1 MSDVGVRPFS
11 IRALLEDSARYLV
24 PMYQRNYAWGEG
36 EITQLLQDV
45 LDYQGKRNSKDQ
57 YQPYYIGTLVVF
69 ARDDSSFEV
78 IDGQQRFTTLS
89 LLANWLKHHAKDA
102 VDMSWYRAINLA
114 FESRPISSHTFERLW
129 QGVSPHQLVGDG
141 VNEGLV
147 KGFKLIGEKL
157 PELLRQK
164 GLELC
169 DFCNYLFDHV
179 QITRVEVPEHT
190 DLNHYFE
197 AMNNRGEQLEK
208 HEVIKARLMAT
219 LNKIPEDETR
229 RQSLHVLTRVWDACA
244 NMERYIQYGF
254 TPEERHR
261 LFGEKDWGQFVP
273 QDFAHLLD
281 LLAPSYCPPSADKSD
296 DDVIDASQGRT
307 LLAIL
312 QDDKLDGEQKVE
324 EESAGSERFNSVINF
339 SNFLLHVLRLVSRD
353 PMNTEGVPLDD
364 KQLVD
369 QFELRVI
376 GQTDPVAAVQRFIYG
391 LLKSKY
397 LFDHFI
403 IKREFYDRKD
413 GWSLKRLRGY
423 SKGDTQKIYT
433 VGYLNTFDENEGGF
447 DGVNRRILMLLSAF
461 HVSTPTQVYKHWL
474 NGALRYLFDNCHPEQ
489 PVEAGAY
496 LSYLEEQARR
506 FVFQRF
512 LAPGEGAS
520 YYQMLYLDNA
530 LLPAINVDE
539 SWHEVIK
546 TRLRFGHIENNF
558 VFNFLD
564 YLLWVTNRNQDKD
577 RDMELYRRFEFT
589 FRSSVEHF
597 SPQHPMDGYKLVE
610 QSALHSFGNLCL
622 ISHSKNSR
630 LSNFQPQQK
639 QEHFEASLAN
649 NQIDSLKLLAMVRLM
664 KEKGRWQE
672 TEIAEHQEQ
681 MLAVLA
687 AEAAKMREQS

>member
-1 MSDVGVRPFS
+1 MSDAGVRPFS
-11 IRALLEDSARYLV
+11 IRALLADNARYLV

-45 LDYQGKRNSKDQ
+45 LDYQGKRNSKDK

-102 VDMSWYRAINLA
+102 VDMSWYRAINLD

-129 QGVSPHQLVGDG
+129 QGVAPHDLRGSAF
-141 VNEGLV
+141 NEGLV
-147 KGFKLIGEKL
+147 NGFELIGKAL
-157 PELLRQK
+157 ADL
-164 GLELC
+164 GLVGARLTAFC
-169 DFCNYLFDHV
+169 DYLFTHV
-179 QITRVEVPEHT
+179 QISRIEVPKDT
-190 DLNHYFE
+190 DLNHFFE

-208 HEVIKARLMAT
+208 HEVIKAKLMAT

-254 TPEERHR
+254 TPDERHR

-273 QDFAHLLD
+273 RDFAHLLD

-296 DDVIDASQGRT
+296 GDVIDAGQGRT

-312 QDDKLDGEQKVE
+312 QDDNLDGEQKVE

-461 HVSTPTQVYKHWL
+461 HVSTSTQVYKHWL

-520 YYQMLYLDNA
+520 YYQMLFGDHV
-530 LLPAINVDE
+530 LLPHAEVNDHWCEAIK
-539 SWHEVIK
+539 SKLTYGQIA
-546 TRLRFGHIENNF
+546 NNF

-564 YLLWVTNRNQDKD
+564 YLLWVLSHNQDRRLD
-577 RDMELYRRFEFT
+577 WEVFHRFEFT

-597 SPQHPMDGYKLVE
+597 APQHPIHHAHEVE
-610 QSALHSFGNLCL
+610 NESLHSFGNLCL

-649 NQIDSLKLLAMVRLM
+649 NQIDSLKLLAMIRLM

-687 AEAAKMREQS
+687 TEAVKMREQP

>member
-1 MSDVGVRPFS
+1 MSDAGVCPFS

-45 LDYQGKRNSKDQ
+45 LDYQGKRNSKDK

-69 ARDDSSFEV
+69 ARGDGSFEV
-78 IDGQQRFTTLS
+78 IDGQQRFTTLT
-89 LLANWLKHHAKDA
+89 LLANWLKHQAKDA
-102 VDMSWYRAINLA
+102 VDLSWYRAINLA

-129 QGVSPHQLVGDG
+129 QGVAPHDLRGSAF
-141 VNEGLV
+141 NEGLV
-147 KGFKLIGEKL
+147 NGFELIGKAL
-157 PELLRQK
+157 ADL
-164 GLELC
+164 GLVGDRLTAFC
-169 DFCNYLFDHV
+169 DYLFKHV
-179 QITRVEVPEHT
+179 QISRIEVPKDT
-190 DLNHYFE
+190 DLNHFFE

-273 QDFAHLLD
+273 RDFAHLLD

-312 QDDKLDGEQKVE
+312 QDDNLDGEQKVE

-496 LSYLEEQARR
+496 LSYLESQARR

-520 YYQMLYLDNA
+520 YYQMLFGDHV
-530 LLPAINVDE
+530 LLPHAEVNDHWCEAIK
-539 SWHEVIK
+539 SKLTYGQIA
-546 TRLRFGHIENNF
+546 NNF

-564 YLLWVTNRNQDKD
+564 YLLWVLSHNQDRRHD
-577 RDMELYRRFEFT
+577 WEVLHRFEFT

-597 SPQHPMDGYKLVE
+597 APQHPIHNVHEVE
-610 QSALHSFGNLCL
+610 NESLHSFGNLCL

-672 TEIAEHQEQ
+672 TEIEEHQEQ

-687 AEAAKMREQS
+687 AEAAKMREQP

>member
-1 MSDVGVRPFS
+1 MSDAGVCPFS

-45 LDYQGKRNSKDQ
+45 LDYQGKRNSKDK

-89 LLANWLKHHAKDA
+89 LLANWLKHYAKDA
-102 VDMSWYRAINLA
+102 VDLSWYRAINLA

-129 QGVSPHQLVGDG
+129 QGVAPHDLRGSAF
-141 VNEGLV
+141 NEGLV
-147 KGFKLIGEKL
+147 NGFELIGKAL
-157 PELLRQK
+157 ADL
-164 GLELC
+164 GLVGDRLTAFC
-169 DFCNYLFDHV
+169 DYLFKHV
-179 QITRVEVPEHT
+179 QISRIEVPKDT
-190 DLNHYFE
+190 DLNHFFE

-254 TPEERHR
+254 TPEERHH

-273 QDFAHLLD
+273 RDFAHLLD

-312 QDDKLDGEQKVE
+312 QDDNLDGEQKVE

-496 LSYLEEQARR
+496 LSYLESQARR

-520 YYQMLYLDNA
+520 YYQMLFGDHV
-530 LLPAINVDE
+530 LLPHAEVNDHWCEAIK
-539 SWHEVIK
+539 SKLTYGQIA
-546 TRLRFGHIENNF
+546 NNF

-564 YLLWVTNRNQDKD
+564 YLLWVLSHNQDRRHD
-577 RDMELYRRFEFT
+577 WEVFHRFEFT

-597 SPQHPMDGYKLVE
+597 APQHPIHNAHEVE
-610 QSALHSFGNLCL
+610 NESLHSFGNLCL

-649 NQIDSLKLLAMVRLM
+649 NQIDSLKLLAMIRLM

-672 TEIAEHQEQ
+672 DEIAEHQKQ
-681 MLAVLA
+681 MLEVLA
-687 AEAAKMREQS
+687 AEAAKLRGNP

>member
-129 QGVSPHQLVGDG
+129 QGVAPHDLRGSAF
-141 VNEGLV
+141 NEGLV
-147 KGFKLIGEKL
+147 NGFELIGKAL
-157 PELLRQK
+157 ADL
-164 GLELC
+164 GLVGDRLTAFC
-169 DFCNYLFDHV
+169 DYLFKHV
-179 QITRVEVPEHT
+179 QISRIKVPKDT
-190 DLNHYFE
+190 DLNHFFE

-208 HEVIKARLMAT
+208 HEVIKAKLMAV
-219 LNKIPEDETR
+219 LNEKIPEEETR
-229 RQSLHVLTRVWDACA
+229 RKSIYALTRVWDACA

-273 QDFAHLLD
+273 RDFAHLLD
-281 LLAPSYCPPSADKSD
+281 LLGSPNTADAADKNG
-296 DDVIDASQGRT
+296 AAAGSQGRT

-312 QDDKLDGEQKVE
+312 QDDNLDGEQKVE

-397 LFDHFI
+397 LFDQFI
-403 IKREFYDRKD
+403 IKREFAGGKD
-413 GWSLKRLRGY
+413 GWSLKRLRWHEESASYPNSFG
-423 SKGDTQKIYT
+423 KHED
-433 VGYLNTFDENEGGF
+433 GF
-447 DGVNRRILMLLSAF
+447 AGVNRQLLMLLSAF
-461 HVSTPTQVYKHWL
+461 HVSTPTLVYKHWL

-496 LSYLEEQARR
+496 LSYLESQARR

-520 YYQMLYLDNA
+520 YYQMLFGDHV
-530 LLPAINVDE
+530 LLPHAEVNDHWCEAIK
-539 SWHEVIK
+539 SKLTYGQIA
-546 TRLRFGHIENNF
+546 NNF

-564 YLLWVTNRNQDKD
+564 YLLWVLSHNQDRRLD
-577 RDMELYRRFEFT
+577 WEVFHRFEFT

-597 SPQHPMDGYKLVE
+597 APQHPIHNAHEVE
-610 QSALHSFGNLCL
+610 NESLHSFGNLCL

-630 LSNFQPQQK
+630 LSNYQPQQK

-649 NQIDSLKLLAMVRLM
+649 NQIDSLKLLAMIRLM

-687 AEAAKMREQS
+687 AEAAKMREQP